1 MANAVITTFGQH
13 ISAGST
19 AISDNS
25 ATALD
30 IETTAGEDLITVD
43 TTTSQ
48 ESIHFLP
55 MYDSSSTAGRGVKI
69 PNGSASYPGIYFPTA
84 QRPGFACGGEGSNVH
99 FVYNGNNIIRFN
111 QGQISAGSIGNS
123 WNLAIEATSSTNPV
137 YCYGHSNMDTG
148 IGFSSGPKVHLIVD
162 GANRFE
168 CDQNGNIGLGG
179 PSYGTSAAGVFAIAN
194 GTAPASSPANAVQ
207 LYAEDVTSSSELKV
221 RDEAGNIT
229 TLSPHHFT
237 MIERSEPMAWSYYS
251 CNPFV
256 GKEINIDMMRV
267 VRKVEELS
275 GEKFIVSSPLPP
287 DQCLDWDTEEQRKYD
302 DTQAA
307 IVDYAAMDEDNQE
320 VNVEPIPYTKK
331 PKPSW
336 LA

>member
-1 MANAVITTFGQH
+1 
-13 ISAGST
+13 
-19 AISDNS
+19 
-25 ATALD
+25 
-30 IETTAGEDLITVD
+30 
-43 TTTSQ
+43 
-48 ESIHFLP
+48 
-55 MYDSSSTAGRGVKI
+55 
-69 PNGSASYPGIYFPTA
+69 
-84 QRPGFACGGEGSNVH
+84 
-99 FVYNGNNIIRFN
+99 
-111 QGQISAGSIGNS
+111 
-123 WNLAIEATSSTNPV
+123 
-137 YCYGHSNMDTG
+137 
-148 IGFSSGPKVHLIVD
+148 
-162 GANRFE
+162 
-168 CDQNGNIGLGG
+168 
-179 PSYGTSAAGVFAIAN
+179 
-194 GTAPASSPANAVQ
+194 
-207 LYAEDVTSSSELKV
+207 
-221 RDEAGNIT
+221 
-229 TLSPHHFT
+229 